1 MQKNHVYPLDA
12 VDFKN
17 KAPIYSFNLTF
28 QPTKVSS
35 FKNNIIVN
43 VQFSKRISNPA
54 ANDRTVCY
62 FILLSNV
69 LFNYDPIKNKVIKD
83 I

>member
-1 MQKNHVYPLDA
+1 MRQKVHWL
-12 VDFKN
+12 
-17 KAPIYSFNLTF
+17 ST
-28 QPTKVSS
+28 
-35 FKNNIIVN
+35 NIIVN

-54 ANDRTVCY
+54 ANDGTVCY
-62 FILLSNV
+62 IILLSNV